1 MCPNSL
7 NSQSE
12 FEVSVTIAKLN
23 KCSFRLAVELISW
36 SGQTSWVDN
45 NPSLGNSIWPIS
57 STFRRLPRSSEAGT
71 LAIVPSDSYS
81 PNLQTVPHT
90 CYLWHSATEAIR
102 FSLIAMPMFL
112 PQPDNWF
119 NRQHLARPISKTGP
133 PPLSVRP
140 GFRNEG

>member
-23 KCSFRLAVELISW
+23 KFSFRLAVELISW
-36 SGQTSWVDN
+36 SGQTSWADN
-45 NPSLGNSIWPIS
+45 NPKLWNSIWPIL
-57 STFRRLPRSSEAGT
+57 STFRRLPCSSEAGT
-71 LAIVPSDSYS
+71 LTTVPSDSYS

-102 FSLIAMPMFL
+102 FSLITMTMFL

-119 NRQHLARPISKTGP
+119 NRQHLARHNSKTEP
-133 PPLSVRP
+133 PPLSVQP
-140 GFRNEG
+140 DFRNEG